1 MTKLRRLLAD
11 ERGYSLI
18 ELLQVTIIL
27 GVIMAALTA
36 LFVQASNAEL
46 DMNRRFQAQQQA
58 RVAVDRMRREIHC
71 SSGISP
77 TGTSASISV
86 TIPRQCP
93 TSGGTSD
100 IVVTYRTVFV
110 STGRYALERQVGAEP
125 IAKLADYI
133 RDPDGDGVAKVFT
146 YTGPTQTSLG
156 KLRVDLPIN
165 IQPPGSGSNWQLA
178 ADMVLRNTSRLP

>member
-1 MTKLRRLLAD
+1 MNTLRRLLAD
-11 ERGYSLI
+11 ERGYSLL

-27 GVIMAALTA
+27 GVVMAALTA

-46 DMNRRFQAQQQA
+46 DMNRRFQAQQEA

-71 SSGISP
+71 SSGIAP

-86 TIPRQCP
+86 TIPGQCP
-93 TSGGTSD
+93 TAGGTQ
-100 IVVTYRTVFV
+100 ITVTYRTVPV
-110 STGRYALERQVGAEP
+110 SAGRFTLERQVGTGP

-133 RDPDGDGVAKVFT
+133 RDPDGDGVASVFT
-146 YTGPTQTSLG
+146 YYAPTQTSLG

-165 IQPPGSGSNWQLA
+165 IQPPGSGSNWQLV

>member
-1 MTKLRRLLAD
+1 MIARLRRLLAE

-18 ELLQVTIIL
+18 ELLQVMIIL
-27 GVIMAALTA
+27 GVVMGALTT
-36 LFVQASNAEL
+36 LFVRASNAEL

-77 TGTSASISV
+77 TGASGTISV
-86 TIPRQCP
+86 TIPGQCP
-93 TSGGTSD
+93 TGAGAGGPDT
-100 IVVTYRTVFV
+100 IVTYRTVLV
-110 STGRYALERQVGAEP
+110 SAGRYKLERQVGAN
-125 IAKLADYI
+125 IVKLADYV
-133 RDPDGDGVAKVFT
+133 RVANAFT

-156 KLRVDLPIN
+156 KLKVQLPIN
-165 IQPPGSGSNWQLA
+165 IQPPGSGSNWNLV

>member
-1 MTKLRRLLAD
+1 MSRLRRLLAD

-27 GVIMAALTA
+27 GVVMAALTA

-46 DMNRRFQAQQQA
+46 DMNRRFQAQQEA

-71 SSGISP
+71 SSGIAP
-77 TGTSASISV
+77 TGTSASIAV
-86 TIPRQCP
+86 TIPEQCP
-93 TSGGTSD
+93 TGAGPGGGD
-100 IVVTYRTVFV
+100 RIVTFRTVPV
-110 STGRYALERQVGAEP
+110 SAGRFKLERQVGAGP
-125 IAKLADYI
+125 IAKLADYV
-133 RDPDGDGVAKVFT
+133 RVDNVFK
-146 YTGPTQTSLG
+146 YDGPTQTSLG

-165 IQPPGSGSNWQLA
+165 IQPPGSGSNWELV

>member
-1 MTKLRRLLAD
+1 MSKIRRLLAD
-11 ERGYSLI
+11 ERGYTLI

-27 GVIMAALTA
+27 GVVMAALTA

-46 DMNRRFQAQQQA
+46 DMNRRFQAQQEA

-71 SSGISP
+71 SSGIAP
-77 TGTSASISV
+77 TGASASISV
-86 TIPRQCP
+86 TIPGQCP
-93 TSGGTSD
+93 TGAGAGGPDT
-100 IVVTYRTVFV
+100 IVTYRTVLV
-110 STGRYALERQVGAEP
+110 SAGRYKLERQVGTGP

-133 RDPDGDGVAKVFT
+133 RVANVFT

-165 IQPPGSGSNWQLA
+165 IQPPGSGSNWQLV

>member
-1 MTKLRRLLAD
+1 MIGKLRRLLAD

-27 GVIMAALTA
+27 GVVLAALTA

-71 SSGISP
+71 SSGIAPTGASASIAVTVPGQCP
-77 TGTSASISV
+77 TGTGA
-86 TIPRQCP
+86 
-93 TSGGTSD
+93 GGPDTT
-100 IVVTYRTVFV
+100 VTYRTVLV
-110 STGRYALERQVGAEP
+110 SAGRYKLERQVGTE
-125 IAKLADYI
+125 IVELADYI
-133 RDPDGDGVAKVFT
+133 RVADVFT

-156 KLRVDLPIN
+156 KLRVDFPIN
-165 IQPPGSGSNWQLA
+165 IQPPGSGSNWQLV

>member
-1 MTKLRRLLAD
+1 MSKLRRLLAD
-11 ERGYSLI
+11 ERGYSLL

-27 GVIMAALTA
+27 GVVLAALTG

-71 SSGISP
+71 SSGITP
-77 TGTSASISV
+77 TGTSTSIAV
-86 TIPRQCP
+86 TIPSQCP
-93 TSGGTSD
+93 TSGGSQVT
-100 IVVTYRTVFV
+100 VTYRTVLV
-110 STGRYALERQVGAEP
+110 AADRYKLERQVGTGP
-125 IAKLADYI
+125 IANLADYI
-133 RDPDGDGVAKVFT
+133 RVDNVFT

-165 IQPPGSGSNWQLA
+165 IQPPGSGSNWHLV

>member
-1 MTKLRRLLAD
+1 MNAFRRLLAC
-11 ERGYSLI
+11 ERGYTLI

-27 GVIMAALTA
+27 GVIMGALTT

-46 DMNRRFQAQQQA
+46 DMNRRFQAQQEA

-77 TGTSASISV
+77 TGSAASISV
-86 TIPRQCP
+86 TIPQQCP
-93 TSGGTSD
+93 SSGGAQ
-100 IVVTYRTVFV
+100 IVVTYRTVAV
-110 STGRYALERQVGAEP
+110 SSGRWKLERQVGTGP
-125 IAKLADYI
+125 VAKLADYI
-133 RDPDGDGVAKVFT
+133 RVANVFD

-165 IQPPGSGSNWQLA
+165 IQPPGSGSNWELV

>member
-1 MTKLRRLLAD
+1 MTSRLRRLLSSAS
-11 ERGYSLI
+11 GYTMV
-18 ELLQVTIIL
+18 ELLTVMLIL
-27 GVIMAALTA
+27 TVIMTGLTA

-71 SSGISP
+71 SSGVSP
-77 TGTSASISV
+77 AGAAASIAV
-86 TIPRQCP
+86 TIPSQCP
-93 TSGGTSD
+93 TSGGSAVT
-100 IVVTYRTVFV
+100 VTYRTVLV
-110 STGRYALERQVGAEP
+110 STGRYKLERQVGTGP

-133 RDPDGDGVAKVFT
+133 RLENVFT
-146 YTGPTQTSLG
+146 YTAPTTTSLG

-165 IQPPGSGSNWQLA
+165 IQPPGSGSNWELV